1 MILGHKL
8 SIGKFHRTALSAALL
23 GVCLLTGCKS
33 KMDKA
38 VEQAKQQAAA
48 TGQAQQVIS
57 TDDSGT
63 TTTTVVQP
71 PAPGQ
76 TTQQVTTTTSSSK
89 SVPVSGSAP
98 PAPAPGA
105 APVVSAYNGA
115 AAGSPAPV
123 MSDGSSAPP
132 APTSA
137 PAPGG
142 PVVSPVNIHVPAG
155 TSLAIRINQRISVK
169 TSRAGERFSGEVEAP
184 VTVAGSDNIV
194 IPRGTHVDGV
204 IVEAHR
210 RGHFKG
216 RSILELRLVSMTLNG
231 QRYPLNTHDLTQ
243 TKKGKG
249 KRSAAFIGGG
259 TGLGMLIGGVAT
271 GGVGLLVGGAVGAGT
286 GTALGGL
293 TGNRDIVIPAES
305 VVNFRL
311 ADDLVIQPA

>member
-1 MILGHKL
+1 MISVHKL
-8 SIGKFHRTALSAALL
+8 SLGTFHGAALSAILFGA
-23 GVCLLTGCKS
+23 CLFTGCKS

-38 VEQAKQQAAA
+38 IEQAKQQAAA

-89 SVPVSGSAP
+89 SVPASASAP

-105 APVVSAYNGA
+105 APVVSAYNA
-115 AAGSPAPV
+115 APAASPAPPM

-132 APTSA
+132 APA
-137 PAPGG
+137 PAPNS

-169 TSRAGERFSGEVEAP
+169 TSRAGERFTGEVEAP
-184 VTVAGSDNIV
+184 VTVAGSDSIV
-194 IPRGTHVDGV
+194 IPRGTHVDGA

-216 RSILELRLVSMTLNG
+216 RSILELRLISMTLNG
-231 QRYPLNTHDLTQ
+231 QRYALNTHDLTQ

-305 VVNFRL
+305 VMNFRL
-311 ADDLVIQPA
+311 ADDLVIQPS